1 MPILH
6 DSNLK
11 RQKDAVA
18 DVVLPHRRI
27 ERDPID
33 KMISIEECCDADIHT
48 HEALGI

>member
-18 DVVLPHRRI
+18 DVVLPHQRI
-27 ERDPID
+27 ERDSVN
-33 KMISIEECCDADIHT
+33 KLISKEECCGAEI
-48 HEALGI
+48 